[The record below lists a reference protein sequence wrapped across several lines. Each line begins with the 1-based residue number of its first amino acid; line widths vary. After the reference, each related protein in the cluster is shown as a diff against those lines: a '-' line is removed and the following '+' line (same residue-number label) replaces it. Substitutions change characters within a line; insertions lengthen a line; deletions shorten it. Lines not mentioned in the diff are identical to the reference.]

1 MKRRLFLILA
11 VSLLSSCSTLH
22 KSLRFNERK
31 KAEDRSARVY
41 SQEDG
46 INLRLGLPWINAFS
60 ADYGIQGR
68 RSNVGFIGAS
78 VGLDYF
84 RADNSFVNISAA
96 GIMDAFILFPAPVD
110 YEGMH
115 DHMFSVYG
123 YVSNNHLLARKRFS
137 FGYGVS
143 FGRDTWNTLNHGR
156 WPDDAT
162 EEEMS
167 RESIHRVS
175 NSLGLVVPLY
185 YYTRRSL
192 YMGLVY
198 RPMIVQFADKARF
211 RYGHTASFE
220 IGWRI
225 KLAKIRP

>member
-1 MKRRLFLILA
+1 MRRILFLLPA
-11 VSLLSSCSTLH
+11 VCLLSSCATIFKSSGHEEKFPKTNKIAKYSDDGVVNLH
-22 KSLRFNERK
+22 VSM
-31 KAEDRSARVY
+31 
-41 SQEDG
+41 
-46 INLRLGLPWINAFS
+46 PWINMFS
-60 ADYGIQGR
+60 ADYGMPGR
-68 RSNVGFIGAS
+68 RSNVGFMGAS

-84 RADNSFVNISAA
+84 WADNSFVNISAA